1 MKHKSMAQ
9 MNKEKNLKKLREVA
23 DALSEVEDV
32 IRYEEQEEK
41 EYQKQ
46 LKKFFKGED
55 EKD

>member
-41 EYQKQ
+41 EYQEQ

>member
-9 MNKEKNLKKLREVA
+9 MNKEKSLKKLREVA